1 MINATEWIDQLLAEK
16 KITPLEEEKLFKME
30 PNFQTIDS
38 FVTYFSSVI
47 AINSNNFEFHYAY
60 NQFGYTKALQA
71 LYKQI
76 DSLYSERITYN
87 EELKTYLYETL
98 IPYYRGRFTINMS
111 REISFLPLEL
121 RIFLYTE
128 LLKKETVFFNQVA
141 LLDRLALTL
150 YKAHHYKA
158 GSVAVALSAW
168 NSYNIDRHLKKM
180 PSNYYF
186 KLREELKRVTKS
198 TDLREEILK
207 NSELTPEIAGREFY
221 YGIKG
226 FTNLES
232 IHNFAVAPLCFQAFY
247 MYFAPN
253 FKILEKLYEPIV
265 EQIQAK
271 KRNPQLVELLEQM
284 RLDEVEVV
292 TTYYTASKSESPYL
306 MTEQVNQLQE
316 KEIHRRFG
324 TEESDQANYLNAN
337 SNLFAWEE
345 EEEEE
350 EDFPT
355 HIHFK
360 KRLGFYLE
368 VEFIL
373 GGRTIHINEF
383 NRIITSGVRAMMR
396 GEGWDMRNLSLET
409 HLLLNIEKYVL
420 CREEAQREMAFLVI
434 RALIEIAE
442 QTIELANNQQWPIGI
457 YHHPVDGA
465 LTVAYS
471 NKTNAL
477 LYCGE
482 MDFYP
487 GRNNENALISGQY
500 ISTHLE
506 LIDIQSFSRSDKK
519 IWTKK
524 TRELYQY
531 REQYCAVEKSR
542 MK

>member
-16 KITPLEEEKLFKME
+16 KTTPLEEEKLFKME
-30 PNFQTIDS
+30 PNFQSIDG

-47 AINSNNFEFHYAY
+47 ALNSKKFEFHYAY
-60 NQFGYTKALQA
+60 NQFGYTKALQS

-87 EELKTYLYETL
+87 EALKTYLYETL

-121 RIFLYTE
+121 RIYLYTE
-128 LLKKETVFFNQVA
+128 LLKKETVFFNQAA

-158 GSVAVALSAW
+158 GSVAAVLSAW
-168 NSYNIDRHLKKM
+168 NSYNIDRHFTTL

-186 KLREELKRVTKS
+186 KVREELKRVTKS
-198 TDLREEILK
+198 TDLREEIL
-207 NSELTPEIAGREFY
+207 NQSELTPEIAGREFY

-226 FTNLES
+226 FTNLGS
-232 IHNFAVAPLCFQAFY
+232 IHNFAVAPLCFQAFSI
-247 MYFAPN
+247 YFTPN
-253 FKILEKLYEPIV
+253 FKILEELSEPIF

-271 KRNPQLVELLEQM
+271 KTLPQLVDLLAQM

-337 SNLFAWEE
+337 RNLPAW
-345 EEEEE
+345 EEEE

-360 KRLGFYLE
+360 DRLGFYLDI
-368 VEFIL
+368 EFIL
-373 GGRTIHINEF
+373 GSLTIHVNEF
-383 NRIITSGVRAMMR
+383 NRIITSTVQAMMR
-396 GEGWDMRNLSLET
+396 GEGWDLRNLSLET
-409 HLLLNIEKYVL
+409 HLLLNLEKYVL
-420 CREEAQREMAFLVI
+420 RREEAQRERAFLVM

-442 QTIELANNQQWPIGI
+442 ETIEVANNQQWPIGI

-471 NKTNAL
+471 NKTKVL
-477 LYCGE
+477 LYWGE
-482 MDFYP
+482 MDFSP
-487 GRNNENALISGQY
+487 GRNNENALIYGQY
-500 ISTHLE
+500 ISTNLE

-531 REQYCAVEKSR
+531 REQYCTVEKSR